1 MRRMNRATRT
11 MTKTT
16 TTTTAMMAAIA
27 VTAGNTVISSR
38 VNSLICFFYL
48 HVAPGCLG
56 ITILRACD
64 ATLFHHR

>member
-11 MTKTT
+11 KT